1 VQSGF
6 HTDNWQPNRILIPT
20 NGSLAARRA
29 AQVAFALASDISQEV
44 HILKVIEEKK
54 DIYHLD
60 IEGSIKERQFT
71 FAHQITEELRKLGE
85 SLSVNTFS
93 EVEVGT
99 DTESVIIE
107 MAKEKNF
114 DLIVLGTDIRPGSEK
129 LYIGPRV
136 ERVLNNAPCPVLLV
150 NSQ

>member
-1 VQSGF
+1 MKIGSQK
-6 HTDNWQPNRILIPT
+6 ILIPT

-29 AQVAFALASDISQEV
+29 AQVAFALASEKSQEV
-44 HILKVIEEKK
+44 HILKVIEENK
-54 DIYHLD
+54 DTYHLD
-60 IEGSIKERQFT
+60 IEGSIKERQFM
-71 FAHQITEELRKLGE
+71 FAFQIIEELKILGE
-85 SLSVNTFS
+85 SLSVNTFA
-93 EVEVGT
+93 EVEVGLDAET
-99 DTESVIIE
+99 SILEIARDR
-107 MAKEKNF
+107 KF